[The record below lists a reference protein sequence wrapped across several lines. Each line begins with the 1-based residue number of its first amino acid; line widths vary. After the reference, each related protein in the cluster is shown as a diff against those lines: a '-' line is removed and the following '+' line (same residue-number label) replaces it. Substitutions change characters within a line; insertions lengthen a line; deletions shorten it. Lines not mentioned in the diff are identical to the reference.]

1 MKSSMRFTIALLVTV
16 ALTAVTYAAP
26 ALAAPPSNDTEAGA
40 LVIDTVPFTHVADTS
55 EATPDGPGFCT
66 NNSSVFYRFAPTED
80 ARVQIDLIGSDYDT
94 TLGVYRR
101 DAAGAV
107 VAMKCNDDRF
117 GLDSG
122 VRFRARPGTTY
133 FVIVGVCCGNGR
145 TGGGGRLE
153 LNVSEVIPLAIEM
166 TVQIDGTGTV
176 DTGLATISGTVTC
189 NQRSSLY
196 AEGSLRQLRG
206 DDLYVARGWFWTQVV
221 CMPGAPVAWSV
232 EVDTETSI
240 AFGPGSAAVR
250 MGSRASDGWDSV
262 DLGRSD
268 VTIQLVNG

>member
-1 MKSSMRFTIALLVTV
+1 MKSSMRFTIALLVTF

-55 EATPDGPGFCT
+55 EATPDGPGFCS

-80 ARVQIDLIGSDYDT
+80 ARVQIDLVGSDYDT

-101 DAAGAV
+101 DAEGAV
-107 VAMKCNDDRF
+107 VPLKCNDDRF

-122 VRFRARPGTTY
+122 VRFRARPGMTY

-145 TGGGGRLE
+145 AGGGGRLE
-153 LNVSEVIPLAIEM
+153 LNVSEVLPLAIEM

-176 DTGLATISGTVTC
+176 DTGMATISGTVTC
-189 NQRSSLY
+189 NQRASFY
-196 AEGSLRQLRG
+196 ASGSIRQLRG
-206 DDLYVARGWFWTQVV
+206 DDLFVARGSFWTEVG
-221 CMPGAPVAWSV
+221 CMPEAPVAWSV

-240 AFGPGSAAVR
+240 AFGAGSAALR
-250 MGSRASDGWDSV
+250 MFSSASDGWDSV

-268 VTIQLVNG
+268 VAIQLVNG

>member
-1 MKSSMRFTIALLVTV
+1 MKTSLRCTTVVLVTV
-16 ALTAVTYAAP
+16 ALAAVTYAAP

-40 LVIDTVPFTHVADTS
+40 VVIDAVPFTHSADTS

-66 NNSSVFYRFAPTED
+66 NNASVFYRFTPTED

-101 DAAGAV
+101 DAEGAV
-107 VAMKCNDDRF
+107 VPLKCNDDRF

-122 VRFRARPGTTY
+122 VRFRARPSTTY
-133 FVIVGVCCGNGR
+133 YVIVGVCCGNGR

-166 TVQIDGTGTV
+166 TVQISETGTV
-176 DTGLATISGTVTC
+176 DTGMATISGTVTC
-189 NQRSSLY
+189 NQRTTFY
-196 AEGSLRQLRG
+196 ADGTIRQLRE
-206 DDLYVARGWFWTQVV
+206 DDLFVARGSFWTQVG
-221 CMPGAPVAWSV
+221 CMPEAPVSWSV
-232 EVDTETSI
+232 EVDTETAI
-240 AFGPGSAAVR
+240 AFGAGSAALR
-250 MGSRASDGWDSV
+250 MGSWASDGWNSV

-268 VTIQLVNG
+268 VTIQLVNA